1 MNNAIYNFPLPSNEP
16 VLEYKKGSPERMLLE
31 AELERQRLNPI
42 EIPLIIG
49 GQEVRTKDTGLVRA
63 PHCHTQV
70 LATYY
75 KASEKEVTTAIEAA
89 MEAHRVWSDLSWT
102 VRAAI
107 LLKAAELISGKYRA
121 VMNAAT
127 MLGQSKNIFQSE
139 IDAVCE
145 TIDFLKFNAFFASR
159 IYEMQPRSAFNQLNK
174 MEFRP
179 LEGFVFT
186 VSPFNFTS
194 IASNL
199 TMAPVMRGNTTVWK
213 PATTSLLSN
222 YYLMKIF
229 QEAGLPDGVINFI
242 PGSGALIGKTVLASP
257 DLAGIH
263 FTGSNETF
271 NHLWKEVALHLPFYK
286 SYPRLIGETGGKNFI
301 FVHPSAKADEVAV
314 NSYRG
319 AFEYQGQK
327 CSAAS
332 RMYVPV
338 SLWADVKAELV
349 RICSEAGMGDVSDP
363 KNFINAVID
372 EGSFDNCMNY
382 IAYAHNSAEAE
393 IIAGGKGDKNL
404 GYFIEPTII
413 VTTDP
418 NFKSMEEEIFGPVL
432 TVFVYEDSSMQE
444 TLDLCNTTSPYG
456 LTGAVFSRDRVAAS
470 AMCEQLRYSAG
481 NFYINDKPTGAI
493 VGLQP
498 FGGSRASGTN
508 DKAGGEFNLIRW
520 ISPRTIKETFQPAT
534 EYRYGYMVEED
545 SGK

>member
-1 MNNAIYNFPLPSNEP
+1 MNNAIYNFPIPSNEP
-16 VLEYKKGSPERMLLE
+16 MLDYKKNSPERQQLE
-31 AELERQRLNPI
+31 VELDRQLNNPI
-42 EIPLIIG
+42 DIPLIIG
-49 GQEVRTKDTGLVRA
+49 GKEIRTTQTGQVTM
-63 PHCHTQV
+63 PHKHSHV
-70 LATYY
+70 LATYF
-75 KASEKEVTTAIEAA
+75 KASEEEVGMAIQAA
-89 MEAHRVWSDLSWT
+89 LDAQKIWSDLSWT
-102 VRAAI
+102 VRASI

-121 VMNAAT
+121 TMNAAT
-127 MLGQSKNIFQSE
+127 MLGQSKNIFQAE

-179 LEGFVFT
+179 LEGFVFA

-199 TMAPVMRGNTTVWK
+199 NMAPVMMGNTTVWK

-229 QEAGLPDGVINFI
+229 QEAGLPDGVINFV
-242 PGSGALIGKTVLASP
+242 PGSGAVIGKKVLESP

-271 NHLWKEVALHLPFYK
+271 NHLWGEVAKQLPHYK

-301 FVHPSAKADEVAV
+301 FVHPSATAKEVAV
-314 NSYRG
+314 NAYRG
-319 AFEYQGQK
+319 AFEFQGQK
-327 CSAAS
+327 CSAVS
-332 RMYVPV
+332 RMYVPE
-338 SLWADVKAELV
+338 SLWPEIKSELIEISSDA
-349 RICSEAGMGDVSDP
+349 RMGDVIDP
-363 KNFINAVID
+363 VNFINAVID
-372 EGSFDNCMNY
+372 EGSFDNVMNY
-382 IAYAHNSAEAE
+382 ITFAQNSDEAE
-393 IIAGGKGDKNL
+393 IIAGGQGDKSV
-404 GYFIEPTII
+404 GYFVEPTII
-413 VTTDP
+413 VTTNP
-418 NFKSMEEEIFGPVL
+418 KFKSMQEEIFAPVL
-432 TVFVYEDSSMQE
+432 TIFVYQDDKMQE
-444 TLDLCNTTSPYG
+444 TLELCNATSPYG
-456 LTGAVFSRDRVAAS
+456 LTGAVFARDRVAAS
-470 AMCEQLRYSAG
+470 LMCEQLRYAAG

-534 EYRYGYMVEED
+534 EYRYPYMIE
-545 SGK
+545 

>member
-1 MNNAIYNFPLPSNEP
+1 MNNAIYNFPLPANEP
-16 VLEYKKGSPERMLLE
+16 VLEYRKNSPERNQLE
-31 AELERQRLNPI
+31 AEIQLQLTNPI

-49 GQEVRTKDTGLVRA
+49 GKEVRTEQTGQVTM
-63 PHCHTQV
+63 PHKHSHV

-75 KASEKEVTTAIEAA
+75 KAGEKEVQMAIEAA
-89 MEAHRVWSDLSWT
+89 LKAHVIWSDLSWT
-102 VRAAI
+102 VRASI

-127 MLGQSKNIFQSE
+127 MLGQSKNIFQAE

-145 TIDFLKFNAFFASR
+145 TIDFLKFNTYFASR

-199 TMAPVMRGNTTVWK
+199 NMAPVMMGNTTIWK

-229 QEAGLPDGVINFI
+229 KEAGLPDGVINFL
-242 PGSGALIGKTVLASP
+242 PGSGALIGKIALASP

-263 FTGSNETF
+263 FTGSNNTF
-271 NHLWKEVALHLPFYK
+271 NQLWNNVSSQLPQYK

-301 FVHPSAKADEVAV
+301 FVHPSATPKEVAV
-314 NSYRG
+314 NAFRG
-319 AFEYQGQK
+319 AFEFQGQK
-327 CSAAS
+327 CSAVS
-332 RMYVPV
+332 RMYVPA
-338 SLWADVKAELV
+338 SLWPEIKSGLLSISSDAA
-349 RICSEAGMGDVSDP
+349 MGDVADH

-372 EGSFDNCMNY
+372 EGSFDNCMRY
-382 IAYAHNSAEAE
+382 INFAKDSAEAE
-393 IIAGGKGDKNL
+393 IISGGKGDKTL
-404 GYFIEPTII
+404 GYFVEPTII
-413 VTTDP
+413 VTTNP
-418 NFKSMEEEIFGPVL
+418 KFKTMEEEIFGPVL
-432 TVFVYEDSSMQE
+432 TIYVYRDQE
-444 TLDLCNTTSPYG
+444 MEESLHLCNTTSPYG
-456 LTGAVFSRDRVAAS
+456 LTGAVFSNDRVAAS
-470 AMCEQLRYSAG
+470 AMCEQLRYAAG

-534 EYRYGYMVEED
+534 EYRYGYLMEEN
-545 SGK
+545 